1 MGSAGLKV
9 QPIIP
14 GRANCSR
21 DSSTTRTSPL
31 ALALAAFAVVLHAA
45 TNLFTPYGIH
55 RDEFLYLA
63 MGRHLHLWRMDFP
76 PAIALIAQFSHTLF
90 GDSLFAIRLM
100 PAIAAGTLVFLSAKI
115 ARHLGG
121 DSFSQGLA
129 ALAVLCCPLVLRAG
143 NLFQPVV
150 FDQLAWTVALYT
162 LVRLVQTENPKWWI
176 WFGVTAGLGLLTKF
190 SAVFFGT
197 AALIAII
204 ITPERRWF
212 ATRWP
217 WLAILLAIVIGSPS
231 VVGQIMLGYPVL
243 VQMRDLKAA
252 QLDRVTPAMFMG
264 GQLLYGPGVLLAIAG
279 IISLIFAKTVRRFSV
294 IAWTC
299 VFAFLILMILHGKSY
314 YLGPVYPTLFA
325 AGAVA
330 LESIRSVTLRRS
342 AQWVSVVL
350 IIAFGAVALPIGL
363 PILQP
368 EKMAAYSLAIGAT
381 PALRNNQGQLE
392 RLPQD
397 YADML
402 GWPEQV
408 AAVAKVYNSL
418 SPADKARAVIIA
430 DNYGEAGA
438 IDYYGPRYGLPGVVS
453 ATGTY
458 WFFGPGSKPGDVA
471 VTVGVDAPTLKQFF
485 AESQLIVTVGDPW
498 SVMEERAVPIFVARH
513 PFKTLQQIWPSLA
526 GRN

>member
-1 MGSAGLKV
+1 MEDGLTAV
-9 QPIIP
+9 DTNE
-14 GRANCSR
+14 ASVAAE
-21 DSSTTRTSPL
+21 DTRTPGASRVALSL
-31 ALALAAFAVVLHAA
+31 AVFAVILHFA
-45 TNLFTPYGIH
+45 TNVFTPYGIH

-76 PAIALIAQFSHTLF
+76 PAIALLAQFSHTLF
-90 GDSLFAIRLM
+90 GDSLFAIRLL
-100 PAIAAGTLVFLSAKI
+100 PAIAAGTLIYLSAKI

-121 DSFSQGLA
+121 DSFSQSLA
-129 ALAVLCCPLVLRAG
+129 ALAVLCCPLFLRAG
-143 NLFQPVV
+143 NLFQPVI
-150 FDQLAWTVALYT
+150 FDQLAWTVAFYT

-190 SAVFFGT
+190 SAIFFGT
-197 AALIAII
+197 AAVIAII

-217 WLAILLAIVIGSPS
+217 WLAILIAIVIGSPS
-231 VVGQIMLGYPVL
+231 VVGQIALDFPVL
-243 VQMRDLKAA
+243 VQMRDLEAA
-252 QLDRVTPAMFMG
+252 QLDRVTPAVFMS
-264 GQLLYGPGVLLAIAG
+264 GQLIFGPGVLLAIAG
-279 IISLIFAKTVRRFSV
+279 LVALIIAKGLKRFRV
-294 IAWTC
+294 VGWAC
-299 VFAFLILMILHGKSY
+299 VFAFLILLILHGKSY

-330 LESIRSVTLRRS
+330 LETIRGVKLRRS
-342 AQWVSVVL
+342 LQWISVAL
-350 IIAFGAVALPIGL
+350 IIVYGAVTLPIGV
-363 PILQP
+363 PILPP
-368 EKMAAYSLAIGAT
+368 ERMTAYSLAIGAT
-381 PALRNNQGQLE
+381 SALRNNQGELD

-438 IDYYGPRYGLPGVVS
+438 IDYYGPRYGLPSVVS

-458 WFFGPGSKPGDVA
+458 WFFGSGPKPGDVA
-471 VTVGVDAPTLKQFF
+471 VTVGVDGPTLKQFF
-485 AESQLIVTVGDPW
+485 AESQLVTIVGDPW
-498 SVMEERAVPIFVARH
+498 SVMEERAVPISIARR
-513 PFKTLQQIWPSLA
+513 PFKTLQQVWPSLA